1 MLGILIILGITVG
14 CLAVAGLIM
23 RYTGNIGSLAGNI
36 RDD

>member
-1 MLGILIILGITVG
+1 MLGTLIILGIIVG

-23 RYTGNIGSLAGNI
+23 RCTVNIDSLAGNI